1 MKKVLIYFPEAKLAP
16 KGGPAGYLYNL
27 QNGLSAAEH
36 DGLEISFYNNGSKSI
51 EDNSGLRSRIPK
63 RIKDIRRLYKFKKYL
78 KKKLPPD
85 NSLLEYNAIHFH
97 RVEDLYF
104 NRELLENYKGKV
116 ILTSHTPCAPYQ
128 ELIGRLNPSDYRRHK
143 KSIDKL
149 VGMEEYAFQRAD
161 YIIFPCEQAEE
172 PYYNTWKSYPA
183 IRKKEKYRY
192 LPTGIVGCKAKISR
206 EEYRQQHNIPQD
218 AFVISYAGRHNEIKG
233 YGDLKKI
240 GEMVLKDKNVY
251 FLIAGREGPLYRLE
265 HDRWIEIG
273 WTTDPHSL
281 IAASD
286 MFLLPN
292 HETYFDL
299 ILLEVIS
306 LGVPVLMSYT
316 GGNKYFEKF
325 GSKALKF
332 YKSMDEA
339 VDRIK
344 EFREMT
350 EQERKTAGS
359 SLKEIF
365 NSHFTTDVFT
375 RNYLDI
381 IKNILEE

>member
-1 MKKVLIYFPEAKLAP
+1 MKKVLIYFPEEKLAP
-16 KGGPAGYLYNL
+16 KGGPAGYLNNL
-27 QNGLSAAEH
+27 KNGLSAVSH
-36 DGLEISFYNNGSKSI
+36 DGLEISFYNNSSKSI
-51 EDNSGLRSRIPK
+51 EDNSELRSKVPK
-63 RIKDIRRLYKFKKYL
+63 RLKDIRRVYKFKRYL

-85 NSLLEYNAIHFH
+85 NSLLTYDAIHFH

-104 NRELLENYKGKV
+104 NRELLRDYKGKV

-149 VGMEEYAFQRAD
+149 VGIEEYAFQRAD

-172 PYYNTWKSYPA
+172 PYYNTWKSYPE
-183 IRKKEKYRY
+183 IRQKEKYRY
-192 LPTGIVGCKAKISR
+192 LPTGIVGCKAKVSR
-206 EEYRQQHNIPQD
+206 EEYRQQHNIPRD

-233 YGDLKKI
+233 YGDLKRI
-240 GEMVLKDKNVY
+240 GETVLSDKNVY

-265 HDRWIEIG
+265 HERWIEVG

-286 MFLLPN
+286 IFLLPN
-292 HETYFDL
+292 QETYFDL

-325 GSKALKF
+325 GSNALKF
-332 YKSMDEA
+332 YKSIDEA

-350 EQERKTAGS
+350 EQQRKTAGN
-359 SLKEIF
+359 SLTEIF
-365 NSHFTTDVFT
+365 NSNFTTELFT
-375 RNYLDI
+375 KNYLDI
-381 IKNILEE
+381 IKNLLEE